1 MKAFIVSVC
10 VLTVIIALSIFNS
23 VYINNVTSTLLQEA
37 EFIEMTVESV
47 SRFKE
52 LWSEHEPFIRLSSS
66 HKETHRIDEV
76 ISVLMSKA
84 EDSVQSG
91 FDEERALL
99 IEYLTQIK
107 EDETVSFD
115 SII

>member
-1 MKAFIVSVC
+1 MKAFVISLIVLFSFVA
-10 VLTVIIALSIFNS
+10 LTIINAI
-23 VYINNVTSTLLQEA
+23 YINNVTA
-37 EFIEMTVESV
+37 DFIEKAQGLGVGDCSVED
-47 SRFKE
+47 FIKGWE
-52 LWSEHEPFIRLSSS
+52 KHEPFIKISTS

-76 ISVLMSKA
+76 LSVLERKSKNHTRN
-84 EDSVQSG
+84 G

-107 EDETVSFD
+107 EDETVSLD